1 MFYLAIVGRPNVG
14 KSTLFNKIM
23 GGRPA
28 IVDDTPGVTRDRN
41 IGFTSRDGR
50 KFCVMDTGGFE
61 QESRD
66 DIVAQTKEQALLAVE
81 EADEIYFVVDGRTGL
96 SPAEEEL
103 AKLLRKSGKPVKLL
117 VNKID
122 TPAMADG
129 LQEYFRLGFGGPVPV
144 SAEHSLGIEDLLAQT
159 VAAYPQDVEEE
170 PGPGQVVRVAVVG
183 KPNVGKSSLVNK
195 LLGQERMIVSPVAG
209 TTRDAVDSRITLAD
223 GRSYILVDTAG
234 IRRKSKVSL
243 KLEKYA
249 VIMAMKAVE
258 RADVVLLLAGADE
271 GVFTQ
276 EAKIAGMVE
285 EAGKGLI
292 LVVNKWDLL
301 EKETNTAKLFEENA
315 RQKLK
320 FAKRAPMIFISS
332 ITGQRVDKIWGLVD
346 RVMDQVNR
354 RIGSG
359 ELNSIMRKII
369 DKNPPPSSSKG
380 KSVKIYYVTQ
390 ASVAPPTFVVM
401 TNAPDAIHFSYRRY
415 LENQLRETTGMDMA
429 PMRFIYR
436 LPSGRRTSVDDRTAA
451 GGRPAKK

>member
-122 TPAMADG
+122 TPALADG

-170 PGPGQVVRVAVVG
+170 PGPGQVVRVA
-183 KPNVGKSSLVNK
+183 
-195 LLGQERMIVSPVAG
+195 
-209 TTRDAVDSRITLAD
+209 
-223 GRSYILVDTAG
+223 
-234 IRRKSKVSL
+234 
-243 KLEKYA
+243 
-249 VIMAMKAVE
+249 
-258 RADVVLLLAGADE
+258 
-271 GVFTQ
+271 
-276 EAKIAGMVE
+276 
-285 EAGKGLI
+285 
-292 LVVNKWDLL
+292 
-301 EKETNTAKLFEENA
+301 
-315 RQKLK
+315 
-320 FAKRAPMIFISS
+320 
-332 ITGQRVDKIWGLVD
+332 
-346 RVMDQVNR
+346 
-354 RIGSG
+354 
-359 ELNSIMRKII
+359 
-369 DKNPPPSSSKG
+369 
-380 KSVKIYYVTQ
+380 
-390 ASVAPPTFVVM
+390 
-401 TNAPDAIHFSYRRY
+401 
-415 LENQLRETTGMDMA
+415 
-429 PMRFIYR
+429 
-436 LPSGRRTSVDDRTAA
+436 
-451 GGRPAKK
+451 